1 LHADGEFVH
10 NGRIKWPTHIF
21 AKWPFCKRRLQ
32 NILGRQDDSTEVKV
46 WLSAATLVI
55 ATLVINLWE
64 KNLNYLIQAAVGMGL
79 ATIIGAFY
87 PCVGHSQ
94 TPASSSEV
102 HDGQHD
108 FDFNIGVWHTHIK
121 RILDPFANGSE
132 SVELNGT
139 VTVRKVWDGKA
150 ELEEIEADG
159 PKGHWEGLTLFLYNP
174 SAHQWSQS
182 FANSKVG
189 TLSSNIGEFRDGRVL
204 LIGQDTVNDKTILV
218 RAMWSNIKP
227 DSHQYEESYSNDG
240 GTTWVRSFI
249 ANLTRMK

>member
-1 LHADGEFVH
+1 MKL
-10 NGRIKWPTHIF
+10 T
-21 AKWPFCKRRLQ
+21 
-32 NILGRQDDSTEVKV
+32 
-46 WLSAATLVI
+46 LSAAMLQRFWIST
-55 ATLVINLWE
+55 ATLIINLWE
-64 KNLNYLIQAAVGMGL
+64 KNLNHLMQTAIGMGL
-79 ATIIGAFY
+79 TAIICVSY
-87 PCVGHSQ
+87 PCVGLAQALPQ
-94 TPASSSEV
+94 TPAV

-121 RILDPFANGSE
+121 RILDPFASGSE

-189 TLSSNIGEFRDGRVL
+189 TLSSNIGEFKDGRVV
-204 LIGQDTVNDKTILV
+204 LIGQDTVNDRTILV
-218 RAMWSNIKP
+218 RAMWSDIKP
-227 DSHQYEESYSNDG
+227 ESHQYEESYSNDG

-249 ANLTRMK
+249 ANLTRLKQ

>member
-1 LHADGEFVH
+1 M
-10 NGRIKWPTHIF
+10 PQ
-21 AKWPFCKRRLQ
+21 RLMLQ
-32 NILGRQDDSTEVKV
+32 RLWMST
-46 WLSAATLVI
+46 ATLI
-55 ATLVINLWE
+55 INLQE
-64 KNLNYLIQAAVGMGL
+64 KNLNHLMRTAVGMGL
-79 ATIIGAFY
+79 ATIICVSY
-87 PCVGHSQ
+87 PCVGLPQ
-94 TPASSSEV
+94 TPVV

-121 RILDPFANGSE
+121 RSLDPFASSSE

-189 TLSSNIGEFRDGRVL
+189 TLSTNVGEFKDGRVVL
-204 LIGQDTVNDKTILV
+204 TGQDTVNDKTILV
-218 RAMWSNIKP
+218 RAVWSDIKP

-249 ANLTRMK
+249 ANLTRLKQ